1 MNPDNAC
8 ILRITAAAGTELAD
22 AYSRGT
28 CKAPHV
34 ERFIPAQRSLQPVG
48 PSSSTLLGWFRLSPI
63 DQYSSLLPPVGVW
76 AVSQSQCGGLPLR
89 TPIHRRHGGP
99 LPRRQANGTHPH
111 PFPDRSFGPHPC
123 GPGTPPGINPA
134 FAGLTPGKGKVG
146 YALLTRAPVAAVPD
160 RNPARDAPRLAC
172 VRPVASVH
180 PEPGSN
186 STLYNTIDLLFPRSS
201 AVLPNAEAKLQP
213 HYPCCLSSQFQ

>member
-1 MNPDNAC
+1 MWGAFLSEPLS
-8 ILRITAAAGTELAD
+8 IAATVGR
-22 AYSRGT
+22 Y
-28 CKAPHV
+28 
-34 ERFIPAQRSLQPVG
+34 PAVKLME
-48 PSSSTLLGWFRLSPI
+48 
-63 DQYSSLLPPVGVW
+63 
-76 AVSQSQCGGLPLR
+76 R
-89 TPIHRRHGGP
+89 TPIPFRIAP
-99 LPRRQANGTHPH
+99 LV
-111 PFPDRSFGPHPC
+111 PHPC

-134 FAGLTPGKGKVG
+134 FAGLAPGKGKVG

-201 AVLPNAEAKLQP
+201 AVPPNAEAKLRNRTILVVCPHNFNDLFLISPRVIPESECKGTHFFRICKNWGKLFSKFFGPGTQP
-213 HYPCCLSSQFQ
+213 AGIQRNADEKK